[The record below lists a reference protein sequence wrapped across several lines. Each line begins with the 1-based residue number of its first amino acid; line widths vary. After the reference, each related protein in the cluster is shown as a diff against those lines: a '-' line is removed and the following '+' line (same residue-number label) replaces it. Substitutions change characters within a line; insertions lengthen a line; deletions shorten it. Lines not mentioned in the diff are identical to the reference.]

1 MAERSIDS
9 EIRSPGFRLEELHSE
24 CTRVAAL
31 LGVLG
36 SLFVVVLIRG
46 GMALAHGRHGEA
58 WPFALVLAIMMG
70 YEVAW
75 LRFVRRAIE
84 ANTVVS
90 RSGWMATIFAESLL
104 PTIAV
109 ILEIHTSIVGP
120 HRALTSPVVLAYL
133 VFIILSTLH
142 LDPGLSRLAG
152 FFAAGGYTAAFI
164 YVLVLFPESVVDEKL
179 FMYGSAFSSVA
190 LLLLGGYAASKVGD
204 QIRQHV
210 IAALREAE
218 NRAKIAALE
227 HDLEIARSIQQG
239 LLPKNPP
246 QVDGFEIAGWNQPAD
261 ETGGDYFDWQ
271 QLSDGRVAVTVADVT
286 GHGIGPAIGMAVCR
300 AYARA
305 GLATDP
311 DLRSLLNRLNKLL
324 YEDLPPEKFVTL
336 AAGLLNPE
344 DATLQLISAGHGPL
358 LFYSAAND
366 CVRSYD
372 PQGLP
377 LGLLPRLTYG
387 CPEIL
392 NFARGDILMVVTDG
406 LVEWANQN
414 DEDFGQDRL
423 KEVIRTYHA
432 MPGATI
438 ISELYSAVVKFAGA
452 MPQADDL
459 TALVVKRL

>member
-1 MAERSIDS
+1 MAEQTIES
-9 EIRSPGFRLEELHSE
+9 EIQSPAFQLAELQSE

-36 SLFVVVLIRG
+36 CFLAVMLIRG
-46 GMALAHGRHGEA
+46 GLSLAEGYRGEV
-58 WPFALVLAIMMG
+58 WPFALLLAVTTA

-75 LRFVRRAIE
+75 LRFVKGAIGSNRVVLRAEWI
-84 ANTVVS
+84 AS
-90 RSGWMATIFAESLL
+90 ILAESLL

-109 ILEIHTSIVGP
+109 ILQIHTSFVGP
-120 HRALTSPVVLAYL
+120 QRALTSPVVLVYL
-133 VFIILSTLH
+133 IFIILSTLH

-152 FFAAGGYTAAFI
+152 VFAAGGYAVAAVYSFVSFPKVAAGQQLFIYGTSISSAAF
-164 YVLVLFPESVVDEKL
+164 
-179 FMYGSAFSSVA
+179 
-190 LLLLGGYAASKVGD
+190 LLAGGYAAGKVAD
-204 QIRQHV
+204 QIRRYV
-210 IAALREAE
+210 IAALHEAE
-218 NRAKIAALE
+218 SRAKIAALE

-246 QVDGFEIAGWNQPAD
+246 QVEGFEIAGWNQPAD

-271 QLSDGRVAVTVADVT
+271 SLADGCVAVTVADVT

-336 AAGLLNPE
+336 ATGLLNPE
-344 DATLQLISAGHGPL
+344 EATLQLISAGHGPL
-358 LFYSAAND
+358 LFYSASNG

-377 LGLLPRLTYG
+377 LGLLPQFSYG
-387 CPEIL
+387 CPEL
-392 NFARGDILMVVTDG
+392 VNFARGDILVVVTDG

-414 DEDFGQDRL
+414 NEDFGQDRL
-423 KEVIRTYHA
+423 KEVIRTYHE
-432 MPGATI
+432 MPAARI